1 MKKIVVLGRGGAGKS
16 TIAWRLSK
24 ILNIPCIELDKYFWK
39 EGLVSTPISEW
50 KQIQNKLTKENSWIM
65 DGDLGK
71 YDSLEI
77 RLSQADTIIILD
89 FSLYTCL
96 KRAIKRS
103 PERFDF
109 WWWLITWPWLGK
121 PKIRQSIKNFAPN
134 ANLVIFRNQSEVE
147 KFLNEVR
154 GK

>member
-16 TIAWRLSK
+16 TIARRLSK

-39 EGLVSTPISEW
+39 EGLVPTPISEW

-89 FSLYTCL
+89 FSLYICL

-109 WWWLITWPWLGK
+109 WWWLITWPWLSK
-121 PKIRQSIKNFAPN
+121 PKIRQSIKTFAPN

-147 KFLNEVR
+147 KFVNEVR
-154 GK
+154 RK